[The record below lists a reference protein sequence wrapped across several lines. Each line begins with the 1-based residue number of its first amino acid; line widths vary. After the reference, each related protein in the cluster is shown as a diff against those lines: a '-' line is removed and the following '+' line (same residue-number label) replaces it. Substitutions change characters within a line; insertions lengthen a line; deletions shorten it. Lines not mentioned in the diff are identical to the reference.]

1 VSSLALY
8 VINLDDRWDR
18 LQEFSE
24 QIKKYSLD
32 VQRIR
37 AVPYQ
42 EIKDD
47 HYVTLREAAC
57 WKSHQK
63 AAEEFLASNKEFAIV
78 FEDDAILSKA
88 SVKMIEKIQTS
99 NLRGIDVLQIGYLTH
114 GRKLD
119 FLEFDNFF
127 GNYLD
132 LRTYLW
138 SYLPRFDIV
147 FRNWIRITRYL
158 LRFLCQT
165 ILLISRQEE
174 ISKMPRFRK
183 VQEYVLDE
191 AVLRNYLGV
200 KVPLIYHS
208 YEAGTH
214 CYLMSRNF
222 AKVLC
227 GSNTPSYLAA
237 DLMLMSIAKSRNFAM
252 LRLSKSLVKQ
262 SDSISSIRVGRH
274 D

>member
-1 VSSLALY
+1 MSSLALY
-8 VINLDDRWDR
+8 VINLDDRPDR
-18 LQEFSE
+18 LQEFDK

-37 AVPYQ
+37 AVSYQ
-42 EIKDD
+42 EIKDV

-57 WKSHQK
+57 WKSHQQV
-63 AAEEFLASNKEFAIV
+63 AEEFLASKNEFAIV

-99 NLRGIDVLQIGYLTH
+99 NLQGIDVLQIGYLTH
-114 GRKLD
+114 GKKLD

-127 GNYLD
+127 GNFLD

-147 FRNWIRITRYL
+147 FRNWVRITRFL

-165 ILLISRQEE
+165 LLLISRQED
-174 ISKMPRFRK
+174 IFKMHK
-183 VQEYVLDE
+183 LKKLQEYVLDE
-191 AVLRNYLGV
+191 VALRKYLGV

-214 CYLMSRNF
+214 CYLISRNF
-222 AKVLC
+222 AKVIC
-227 GSNTPSYLAA
+227 ESNVPSYLAA

-252 LRLSKSLVKQ
+252 LRLSKSLVQQ
-262 SDSISSIRVGRH
+262 SDSTSSIRVGH
-274 D
+274 HE